1 GSKRVMQALCAQGG
15 FMKFLSIIES
25 ILKSRSKRRKEVQS
39 GRLIDEFAEAE
50 FQESLEVARKFEPKT
65 YDKYKG

>member
-1 GSKRVMQALCAQGG
+1 
-15 FMKFLSIIES
+15 MKFLSIIES